1 MLRAEDARQIY
12 RLRWE
17 VELFFK
23 RAKSGSGMNELRSR
37 KKHIVLTLLYAAL
50 IRTTLA
56 MRAKAKLLDRFA
68 PKKRPRIN
76 PHQWMKWWNRR
87 LIDVL
92 RERLHTPAVV
102 SFADVIAMLT
112 DPNTGRCPPR
122 FSFVEGQR

>member
-1 MLRAEDARQIY
+1 MLRAEDTRQIY

-23 RAKSGSGMNELRSR
+23 RAKSGSGMNKLRSR

-87 LIDVL
+87 LIGVL
-92 RERLHTPAVV
+92 EDLLDTPVTV
-102 SFADVIAMLT
+102 SFADVITMLT
-112 DPNTGRCPPR
+112 DLHTGRCPTQ

>member
-1 MLRAEDARQIY
+1 MHQYLRRYWTLGADLIE
-12 RLRWE
+12 
-17 VELFFK
+17 
-23 RAKSGSGMNELRSR
+23 
-37 KKHIVLTLLYAAL
+37 LTLLYAPL

-56 MRAKAKLLDRFA
+56 MRAKAKLMDHLA
-68 PKKRPRIN
+68 PKNRSRIN

-112 DPNTGRCPPR
+112 DP
-122 FSFVEGQR
+122 